1 MAHRS
6 TVADAFI
13 AACTPPADEQGPV
26 SVSGPLPTEP
36 GTGVPRPLV
45 DSADNPQPFQ
55 PGTRCTRIPLLIYQC
70 HQYAKEIPFII
81 VLI

>member
-55 PGTRCTRIPLLIYQC
+55 PAAPESHFLYISVISMQRRYYSLL
-70 HQYAKEIPFII
+70 F
-81 VLI
+81 